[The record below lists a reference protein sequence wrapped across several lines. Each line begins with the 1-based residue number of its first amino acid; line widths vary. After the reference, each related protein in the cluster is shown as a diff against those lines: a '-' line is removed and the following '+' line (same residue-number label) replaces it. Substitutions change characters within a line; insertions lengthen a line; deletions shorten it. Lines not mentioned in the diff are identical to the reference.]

1 MYKQLWTSQVC
12 ATVTKPKLRACSLPC
27 RDCTHLS
34 KSLTLGQNAPNTS
47 FCSFASLGVVASA
60 ISQHS
65 RLGRLCAPW
74 PVSAHHSFF
83 WPATSHCKCAA
94 SPCSGGDGIFSFAC
108 CECERRSRCR
118 GAGLDTERR
127 QWGRELTGWGGVRH
141 AAPSA
146 SA

>member
-1 MYKQLWTSQVC
+1 MYKQLRTSQVC

-65 RLGRLCAPW
+65 PLGRLCAPGRCQRII
-74 PVSAHHSFF
+74 PFSGQRRPIVSALHLLAQVVTGFSPL
-83 WPATSHCKCAA
+83 PAVNVHTGVAA
-94 SPCSGGDGIFSFAC
+94 VGLAWTLRGGSGAVS
-108 CECERRSRCR
+108 
-118 GAGLDTERR
+118 
-127 QWGRELTGWGGVRH
+127 
-141 AAPSA
+141 
-146 SA
+146 